1 MSRRRELTEV
11 NFGGDLTNQ
20 KSRVV
25 PKDIIKQEQK
35 SSSPQQTSSAPQPSY
50 PQQTQSPR
58 QTTGQS
64 SQDYSAGQS
73 GYMGYSSI
81 APESFRKSEALAA
94 AEKYLDDIIS
104 AGYKSSYSDRISQLI
119 DEYSSRSPFV
129 YDPDSD
135 PLYAAAKDNTVRQG
149 RLAMQDTV
157 GKVNAASGGYGNS
170 YAATAGQQAY
180 AAHLDTLNDIL
191 PEYYSLARSAYD
203 AEGQDMLNRIG
214 LMSEQD
220 LRDYERWSDDIT
232 RRMAMADTAY
242 NREYGEF
249 ADDYARRLNQ
259 AETDN
264 SNYWNRMQMEQSAK
278 QWDDQMQFN
287 RENAARSDRQWQDQ
301 LNPTARQ
308 YETEKEQWDKEWQMQ
323 NEAWQRQKQQQDAAA
338 AAGGMLTDE
347 QRDKLEYM
355 YNNYGSDI
363 GDRYAEVIAQQT
375 GMSLE
380 SLKIIG
386 GGLKAVGNA
395 VGNFVSKYTNGK
407 FEIVKDGG
415 LFAGELNDDA
425 VIRDTETGQT
435 WRLDELYS
443 MLTDPDGE
451 YKMSRGEALSYL
463 RSFNKKETYADYE
476 NRYIVDDS
484 TKNKGNDSSTNNVGN
499 SITGNTSGKKPAT
512 EKEEEEK
519 KKNGK
524 NSRIR

>member
-220 LRDYERWSDDIT
+220 LRDYERWSDDVT

-259 AETDN
+259 AEMDN

-287 RENAARSDRQWQDQ
+287 RENSARSDRQWQDQ
-301 LNPTARQ
+301 LNLTARQ

-355 YNNYGSDI
+355 YNNYGSAI
-363 GDRYAEVIAQQT
+363 GDIYSNILTEQT
-375 GMSLE
+375 GMNAE
-380 SLKIIG
+380 SMDIIG
-386 GGLKAVGNA
+386 GGLKAAGNA
-395 VGNFVSKYTNGK
+395 SGNFVSKYTNGK

-443 MLTDPDGE
+443 MLTDPGGE
-451 YKMSRGEALSYL
+451 YNMSRGEALSYL
-463 RSFNKKETYADYE
+463 RSFNTKEDFEEYKKKCEE
-476 NRYIVDDS
+476 V
-484 TKNKGNDSSTNNVGN
+484 NKAGN
-499 SITGNTSGKKPAT
+499 SAAGNTSGSTAESAT

-519 KKNGK
+519 KKNEK